1 MTCRFVLGYVAKP
14 LHFFGRPAVYSILAS
29 LALFVYM
36 LYDKF
41 VYNVPISVAHM
52 PLLAL
57 ATILL
62 MLGTVF
68 VATGLIG
75 EMISR
80 VYFEATNKKIYS
92 VRKVH
97 RRESSTA
104 G

>member
-1 MTCRFVLGYVAKP
+1 
-14 LHFFGRPAVYSILAS
+14 
-29 LALFVYM
+29 
-36 LYDKF
+36 
-41 VYNVPISVAHM
+41 M

-80 VYFEATNKKIYS
+80 VYFEATKKKIYS
-92 VRKVH
+92 VRKVY
-97 RRESSTA
+97 RKEN
-104 G
+104 